1 MEEQNKTGVQGAAP
15 VAQPAPVANQEGT
28 QPAATP
34 ASTAPTTPQAKSE
47 EGTQPTGQ
55 DIMIPKYR
63 FDEVS
68 TRAKELEAKVQELE
82 SKLNDPENW
91 KAKYDALVKENQEKE
106 AAAAAARRRETI
118 MNSIGSEA
126 YDKSLVYDLLKLEAI
141 KVEGDKIE
149 GLAEQVK
156 ELKKTKPFLF
166 KPATQVAKPAAQG
179 QPITKSFGKQLAEQV
194 AAVNTQQSKYF
205 K

>member
-1 MEEQNKTGVQGAAP
+1 MEEQNKPVVAPQGT
-15 VAQPAPVANQEGT
+15 PAPTANQEGT

-34 ASTAPTTPQAKSE
+34 VQPTPQAKSNDE
-47 EGTQPTGQ
+47 QKPAQ
-55 DIMIPKYR
+55 DFMIPKHR

-68 TRAKELEAKVQELE
+68 NKNKELEAKVAELE

-118 MNSIGSEA
+118 MNAIGSEA
-126 YDKSLVYDLLKLEAI
+126 HDKALVYDLLKLETI

-194 AAVNTQQSKYF
+194 AAVNTQPSKYF